1 MQEDATSSPWLSNG
15 AEGGE
20 EDVRSDPE
28 SSYLSPQS
36 PHDDDVAS
44 PSHSLASSSPPEPM
58 DALDGLSFGTSS
70 SRPAAHTLPR
80 LTPLPRYPRYPRYP
94 LPVTPNQSS
103 SHARSLCKGNR
114 ILCTTTL
121 SYHILMPL
129 PLTRLSRS
137 TFLRAS
143 NIYSVG
149 TLKPSMTHPFS
160 TSVIPTK

>member
-1 MQEDATSSPWLSNG
+1 MPSMVFPL
-15 AEGGE
+15 
-20 EDVRSDPE
+20 VR
-28 SSYLSPQS
+28 
-36 PHDDDVAS
+36 PH
-44 PSHSLASSSPPEPM
+44 L
-58 DALDGLSFGTSS
+58 G
-70 SRPAAHTLPR
+70 R
-80 LTPLPRYPRYPRYP
+80 LLTVFPDLPRYPRYPRYP